1 MKDLPDVFIRELKAK
16 GHLGYFLRKSN
27 FSLLIK
33 AGNISIPLK
42 ILNGEIRKAG
52 HTSHFDVEIYGS
64 EKAVL
69 SLILGE
75 LKLRDALSQNIIKM
89 ETTFREKL
97 LLETFFCLG
106 KISYHNT

>member
-33 AGNISIPLK
+33 AGNISIPLMVS
-42 ILNGEIRKAG
+42 NGEIRKASQ
-52 HTSHFDVEIYGS
+52 TSHFDVEILGS
-64 EKAVL
+64 DEAVL
-69 SLILGE
+69 SLISGE
-75 LKLRDALSQNIIKM
+75 LKLRDALSQNKIMM
-89 ETTFREKL
+89 ETSFRKKL
-97 LLETFFCLG
+97 LLESFFCLG